1 MPPGE
6 KAMRAIGLVAAGVL
20 LASSCPALP
29 ATAAVPATTSMRPMA
44 DVALRPKVEPSP
56 KSSPP
61 KKPSTKPTSKPSAK
75 PSAKTSPTPSVS
87 APPPVSQEPVTCDLP
102 RGYRG
107 AIKESWAQKRLAF
120 QHVWRLTRGQ
130 GVKVA
135 VIDSGVDAGHTMLDG
150 RVADYTDLTGTGKK
164 DCAGHGTGV
173 AALIAGRDLSS
184 QGIPLTGVAPAARL
198 LIVKQQNADRDE
210 HGGERLPSA
219 IRKAADAGAQVI
231 NVSIAAAASSALQ
244 DAVRYAQGHDAVVV
258 AAAGNATKDDGND
271 GPAYPASYPGVISVA
286 SLGEDGHRIE
296 SSGLQSRVDVGAPGK
311 DLTIPWPGGGYNPQA
326 EGTSF
331 AAAYVSGVVALV
343 RASHPALRQDQVVRR
358 VLSTADGNVGDGT
371 GRGMVNPTQAV
382 TAIVPGEDAL
392 GAATA
397 PPALRPVKLAAPSHP
412 DGHTT
417 DVAMGVAAG
426 AVALAA
432 MAALCGI
439 VVPMGKRRG
448 WRPGRVVLGDR
459 EEDEEPIVTG
469 TEGGTI
475 GAHH

>member
-6 KAMRAIGLVAAGVL
+6 KAMRAIRLVAAGVL
-20 LASSCPALP
+20 LASSLP
-29 ATAAVPATTSMRPMA
+29 ASPASAAVPATAFGRP
-44 DVALRPKVEPSP
+44 VVEPSP
-56 KSSPP
+56 KSSPS
-61 KKPSTKPTSKPSAK
+61 KKPSSKPTTTPSAK
-75 PSAKTSPTPSVS
+75 PSAKPTPKPSS
-87 APPPVSQEPVTCDLP
+87 SGPPPATQAPVTCDLP

-120 QHVWRLTRGQ
+120 QRVWGLTQGQ

-135 VIDSGVDAGHTMLDG
+135 VVDSGVDAGHTMLEG
-150 RVADYTDLTGTGKK
+150 RVADYTDLTATGKK

-173 AALIAGRDLSS
+173 AALIAGRDLTS
-184 QGIPLTGVAPAARL
+184 QGVPLAGVAPGARL
-198 LIVKQQNADRDE
+198 VIVKQQNADRDE
-210 HGGERLPSA
+210 RGGERLPSA
-219 IRKAADAGAQVI
+219 IRKAVDGGAQVV
-231 NVSIAAAASSALQ
+231 NVSIAAAPSSALEQ
-244 DAVRYAQGHDAVVV
+244 AVRYAQDHDAVVV
-258 AAAGNATKDDGND
+258 AAAGNATNDDGND

-343 RASHPALRQDQVVRR
+343 RASHPALHQDQVVRR

-382 TAIVPGEDAL
+382 TAIVPGEDAP

-397 PPALRPVKLAAPSHP
+397 QPSLHPVKLAAPSHP

-417 DVAMGVAAG
+417 DVAISVAAG
-426 AVALAA
+426 AVGLAA
-432 MAALCGI
+432 LAALCGI

-448 WRPGRVVLGDR
+448 WRPGRVVLGAR

>member
-20 LASSCPALP
+20 LASSWPASP
-29 ATAAVPATTSMRPMA
+29 AFAAVSATAFGRPLAEPA
-44 DVALRPKVEPSP
+44 P
-56 KSSPP
+56 KSSPA
-61 KKPSTKPTSKPSAK
+61 KKPSSKPTTTPSTKPSVK
-75 PSAKTSPTPSVS
+75 PSAKTTPKPSTSASPPATQV
-87 APPPVSQEPVTCDLP
+87 PVACDLP
-102 RGYRG
+102 HGYRG
-107 AIKESWAQKRLAF
+107 ALKEPWAQKRLAF
-120 QHVWRLTRGQ
+120 QRVWGLTRGQ

-135 VIDSGVDAGHTMLDG
+135 VVDSGVDVGHTMLEG
-150 RVADYTDLTGTGKK
+150 RVADYTDLTGTGKR

-173 AALIAGRDLSS
+173 AALIAGRDLTA
-184 QGIPLTGVAPAARL
+184 QGVPLAGVAPGAGL
-198 LIVKQQNADRDE
+198 VIVKQQNADRDE

-219 IRKAADAGAQVI
+219 IRKAVDVGAQVV
-231 NVSIAAAASSALQ
+231 NVSIAAAPSPALEQ
-244 DAVRYAQGHDAVVV
+244 AVRYAQDHDAVVV
-258 AAAGNATKDDGND
+258 AAAGNVTKDDGND

-296 SSGLQSRVDVGAPGK
+296 SSGLQTRVDLGAPGR

-343 RASHPALRQDQVVRR
+343 RASHPALHQDQVVRR

-382 TAIVPGEDAL
+382 TAIVPGEDAP

-397 PPALRPVKLAAPSHP
+397 QPSLHPAKLAAPSHS

-417 DVAMGVAAG
+417 DVAIGVVAG
-426 AVALAA
+426 AVGLAA
-432 MAALCGI
+432 LAALCGI
-439 VVPMGKRRG
+439 VVPMGNRRG

>member
-1 MPPGE
+1 
-6 KAMRAIGLVAAGVL
+6 MRAIGLVAAGVL
-20 LASSCPALP
+20 LASSYPALP
-29 ATAAVPATTSMRPMA
+29 SAAAPAAAAARPMA
-44 DVALRPKVEPSP
+44 EPSP
-56 KSSPP
+56 KTSPSKTSP
-61 KKPSTKPTSKPSAK
+61 SKKPSSKPTAKPSTK
-75 PSAKTSPTPSVS
+75 PSAKTSPKPSTT
-87 APPPVSQEPVTCDLP
+87 APPPPSQAPVTCDLP

-107 AIKESWAQKRLAF
+107 TIKESWAQKRLAF
-120 QHVWRLTRGQ
+120 QRVWGLTQGQ

-135 VIDSGVDAGHTMLDG
+135 VVDSGVDTGHPMLDG

-173 AALIAGRDLSS
+173 AALIAGRDLNS
-184 QGIPLTGVAPAARL
+184 QGVPLAGVAPAARL
-198 LIVKQQNADRDE
+198 VIVKQQNADRDE
-210 HGGERLPSA
+210 HGGERLPTA
-219 IRKAADAGAQVI
+219 IRWAADAGVQVI
-231 NVSIAAAASSALQ
+231 NVSIAAAPSSALEQ
-244 DAVRYAQGHDAVVV
+244 AVRYAQDHDAVVV
-258 AAAGNATKDDGND
+258 AAAGNATKDDGED

-343 RASHPALRQDQVVRR
+343 RASHPGLHQDQVVRR

-382 TAIVPGEDAL
+382 TAIVPGEDAP
-392 GAATA
+392 GAATTQ
-397 PPALRPVKLAAPSHP
+397 PSLRPAKLAAPAHP

-417 DVAMGVAAG
+417 DVAVGVAAG
-426 AVALAA
+426 AVGLAA
-432 MAALCGI
+432 LAALCGI

-448 WRPGRVVLGDR
+448 WRPGKVVLGGR
-459 EEDEEPIVTG
+459 EDDEEPIVTG

>member
-1 MPPGE
+1 
-6 KAMRAIGLVAAGVL
+6 MRAIGLVAAGVL
-20 LASSCPALP
+20 LASSCPASP
-29 ATAAVPATTSMRPMA
+29 ASAAVPAVAAVGPMT
-44 DVALRPKVEPSP
+44 EPTP
-56 KSSPP
+56 KSSPS

-75 PSAKTSPTPSVS
+75 PSAKASPTPSTS
-87 APPPVSQEPVTCDLP
+87 APPPVSQAPVTCDLP

-107 AIKESWAQKRLAF
+107 AIKEPWAQKRLAF
-120 QHVWRLTRGQ
+120 QRVWNLTRGQ

-135 VIDSGVDAGHTMLDG
+135 VVDSGVDTGHTMLNG
-150 RVADYTDLTGTGKK
+150 RVIDYTDLTGTGKK

-173 AALIAGRDLSS
+173 AALIAGRDLAP
-184 QGIPLTGVAPAARL
+184 QGVPLTGVAPAARL

-210 HGGERLPSA
+210 NGGERLPSA

-231 NVSIAAAASSALQ
+231 NVSIAAAPSSALEQ
-244 DAVRYAQGHDAVVV
+244 AVRYAQDHDAVVV

-296 SSGLQSRVDVGAPGK
+296 SSGLRSRVDVGAPGK

-343 RASHPALRQDQVVRR
+343 RASHPALHQAQVVRR

-382 TAIVPGEDAL
+382 TAIVPGEDAP

-397 PPALRPVKLAAPSHP
+397 QPALHPAKLAAPSHP
-412 DGHTT
+412 DAHTA
-417 DVAMGVAAG
+417 DVAVGVAAG

-432 MAALCGI
+432 LAALSGI

>member
-1 MPPGE
+1 
-6 KAMRAIGLVAAGVL
+6 MRAIGLVAAGVL
-20 LASSCPALP
+20 LASSWPASP
-29 ATAAVPATTSMRPMA
+29 ASAAVPGTALGRP
-44 DVALRPKVEPSP
+44 VVEPSP
-56 KSSPP
+56 KSSPS
-61 KKPSTKPTSKPSAK
+61 KKPSSKPTTTPSTKSSAK
-75 PSAKTSPTPSVS
+75 PTPKPSTS
-87 APPPVSQEPVTCDLP
+87 APPATQVPVTCDLP

-107 AIKESWAQKRLAF
+107 AIKEPWAQKRLAF
-120 QHVWRLTRGQ
+120 QRVWGLTQGQ

-135 VIDSGVDAGHTMLDG
+135 VVDSGVDAGHTMLQG

-173 AALIAGRDLSS
+173 AALIAGRDLAS
-184 QGIPLTGVAPAARL
+184 QGVPLAGVAPGARL
-198 LIVKQQNADRDE
+198 VIFKQQNADRDE
-210 HGGERLPSA
+210 HGGERLPNA
-219 IRKAADAGAQVI
+219 IRKAVDSGAQVV
-231 NVSIAAAASSALQ
+231 NVSIAAAPSSALEQ
-244 DAVRYAQGHDAVVV
+244 AVRYAQDHDAVVV
-258 AAAGNATKDDGND
+258 AAAGNATKDGGND

-296 SSGLQSRVDVGAPGK
+296 SSGLQSRVDVGAPGR

-343 RASHPALRQDQVVRR
+343 RASHPALHQDQVVRR

-382 TAIVPGEDAL
+382 TAIVPGEDAP

-397 PPALRPVKLAAPSHP
+397 QPSPHPAKLAAPSHP

-417 DVAMGVAAG
+417 DVAIGVAAG
-426 AVALAA
+426 AVGLAA
-432 MAALCGI
+432 LAALCGI

-475 GAHH
+475 GAHR